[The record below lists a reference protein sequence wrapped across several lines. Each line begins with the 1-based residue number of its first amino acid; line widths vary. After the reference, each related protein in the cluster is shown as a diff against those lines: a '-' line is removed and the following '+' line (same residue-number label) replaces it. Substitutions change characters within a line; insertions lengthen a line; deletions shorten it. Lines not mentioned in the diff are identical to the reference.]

1 MEKLTAQKL
10 EAIFAQNSQKR
21 ENWIKVGMSTCG
33 IAAGADEVYKT
44 FVNEIA
50 KRNVPMA
57 VKKCGCL
64 GMCHVE
70 PLVEVNVSGMP
81 TVIYAKVTPEV
92 AVKIIEKHILT
103 KTLLN
108 DHIFALD
115 LGARS

>member
-1 MEKLTAQKL
+1 MEKITAQKL
-10 EAIFAQNSQKR
+10 DATYQQGQKPA

-44 FVNEIA
+44 LAAEVA
-50 KRNVPMA
+50 KRNIAVQ

-81 TVIYAKVTPEV
+81 TVIYAKVTPDV
-92 AVKIIEKHILT
+92 AVKIVEKRFLT

-115 LGARS
+115 LGARP

>member
-1 MEKLTAQKL
+1 MGKITAEKLDALYRQGQKT
-10 EAIFAQNSQKR
+10 S
-21 ENWIKVGMSTCG
+21 ENWVKVGMSTCG

-44 FVNEIA
+44 LSAEVT
-50 KRNVPMA
+50 KRAIPVQ

-70 PLVEVNVSGMP
+70 PLVEVNISGMP

-92 AVKIIEKHILT
+92 AVKIVEKHLLT

-115 LGARS
+115 LGARP